1 MATLSGSRRKF
12 FLVAFVVGCLILMLP
27 NFKALAQE
35 TQYTPEEYNAYQG
48 ITKESDPAKKVELIL
63 QFFKSWPKS
72 TLKEHITY
80 DFQGTLKSLQD
91 AQKWPQI
98 ITVGRQFLSVVP
110 DDAYTITLVAAGY
123 QETKNYQQFIVFG
136 EEAYKKNPNGNIAYG
151 MAKAYKSLGN
161 NVKLVEWAEKT
172 VAKLPD
178 NFEMLF
184 ELARVNADSERF
196 AEADK
201 YARQCLKVVQA
212 ASKPAGVDDKA
223 WADSTRGIQMVCY
236 YILGHSA
243 FKRQDYVNTI
253 PNLENSLKL
262 NPRNDMAYYEL
273 ANAYWQTQKID
284 MALKNFAKASLL
296 GGSAAGPA
304 KQYLEQLYKQTHRNS
319 LTGIEKVL
327 EVAKSE
333 LKK

>member
-1 MATLSGSRRKF
+1 MATLSGSRLRG
-12 FLVAFVVGCLILMLP
+12 LIAVFVLGWVILMLP
-27 NFKALAQE
+27 NYEALAQE
-35 TQYTPEEYNAYQG
+35 TQYTPEEYNAYQE
-48 ITKESDPAKKVELIL
+48 ITKEPDAAKKMELVL

-80 DFQGTLKSLQD
+80 DVQGTLKSLQD
-91 AQKWPQI
+91 AQKWSQI
-98 ITVGRQFLSVVP
+98 IPVGRQFLTVVP
-110 DDAYTITLVAAGY
+110 DDAYTITLVAAAY

-151 MAKAYKSLGN
+151 MAKAYKSMGN

-184 ELARVNADSERF
+184 ELASAYSDSERF

-201 YARQCLKVVQA
+201 YSRQCLKVIQA

-236 YILGHSA
+236 YILGHGA
-243 FKRQDYVNTI
+243 YKRQDFVNAI
-253 PNLENSLKL
+253 PNYENALKL
-262 NPRNDMAYYEL
+262 NLRTGMAFYEL
-273 ANAYWQTQKID
+273 AMAYWQTQKID

-296 GGSAAGPA
+296 GGNAATPA
-304 KQYLEQLYKQTHRNS
+304 KQQMEQLYKQTHRNS
-319 LTGIEKVL
+319 LVGLEKVI
-327 EVAKSE
+327 EAAKAE

>member
-1 MATLSGSRRKF
+1 MATLSGSSKKF
-12 FLVAFVVGCLILMLP
+12 FLATYLLLPVVLMLP
-27 NFKALAQE
+27 NSRALAQE
-35 TQYTPEEYNAYQG
+35 TQYSQEEYSAYQG
-48 ITKESDPAKKVELIL
+48 ITTENDAAKKMELVL

-72 TLKEHITY
+72 TLKEHIVY
-80 DFQGTLKSLQD
+80 DVQGTLKSLQD
-91 AQKWPQI
+91 AKKWSQI
-98 ITVGRQFLSVVP
+98 ITVGRQFLTVVP
-110 DDAYTITLVAAGY
+110 DDAYTITLVAAAY
-123 QETKNYQQFIVFG
+123 QETKNYQQFIIFG

-151 MAKAYKSLGN
+151 MAKAYKSMGN
-161 NVKLVEWAEKT
+161 NIKLVEWAEKT

-184 ELARVNADSERF
+184 ELASAYSDSERF

-236 YILGHSA
+236 YILGHGA
-243 FKRQDYVNTI
+243 YKRQDFVNAI
-253 PNLENSLKL
+253 PNFENALKL
-262 NPRNDMAYYEL
+262 NLRTDMAFYEL
-273 ANAYWQTQKID
+273 AMAYWQTQKID

-296 GGSAAGPA
+296 GGTAAAPA
-304 KQYLEQLYKQTHRNS
+304 KQQLEQLYKQTHRNS
-319 LTGIEKVL
+319 LTGIDKVI
-327 EVAKSE
+327 EAAKAE